1 MTMEKTNK
9 AAAEGIRGTIQN
21 FFLPYSNY
29 SITILMM
36 DKLNIFLEIN
46 FLNFLVVF
54 PALFFNLFLEP
65 CRKLLKVGLSTNPYD
80 IEKVFFLKFT
90 ALFTLLGISFNG
102 FLHG

>member
-1 MTMEKTNK
+1 MTMEKTKK

-29 SITILMM
+29 SITILM

-54 PALFFNLFLEP
+54 PALFF
-65 CRKLLKVGLSTNPYD
+65 
-80 IEKVFFLKFT
+80 
-90 ALFTLLGISFNG
+90 
-102 FLHG
+102 

>member
-1 MTMEKTNK
+1 MEKTNK

-54 PALFFNLFLEP
+54 PALFFNLFF
-65 CRKLLKVGLSTNPYD
+65 GTM
-80 IEKVFFLKFT
+80 
-90 ALFTLLGISFNG
+90 
-102 FLHG
+102 

>member
-1 MTMEKTNK
+1 MEKTNK

-29 SITILMM
+29 SITILM
-36 DKLNIFLEIN
+36 DKLNIFLEII

-54 PALFFNLFLEP
+54 SGIIFLNLFLEP
-65 CRKLLKVGLSTNPYD
+65 CRKLLKVGLSTNPCD

>member
-1 MTMEKTNK
+1 MFNFSECPDCIFDKSKMWKVELFQKLIWFRREFSPAMTMEKTNK

-54 PALFFNLFLEP
+54 PALFF
-65 CRKLLKVGLSTNPYD
+65 
-80 IEKVFFLKFT
+80 
-90 ALFTLLGISFNG
+90 
-102 FLHG
+102 